1 RDPLPLAPLDQLSIR
16 STVLFLQMDNT
27 TVPLP
32 MDDRFTT
39 TDIVIGYV
47 ACLVS
52 CIGFGTMFVPLRNAD
67 CRDGFFVQW
76 VQCAVVFIVGFF
88 INIARGFP
96 AFNYI
101 AAIGGVLYATGN
113 VFSVPIIEGIG
124 VGLGM
129 LIWGTIQVL
138 VGWGVARFGIFDLLA
153 PSPTLHN
160 VLNYIGMAVTV
171 ICGILF
177 VFVRHHEEEKVED
190 IQKED
195 SEITVEMEE
204 INSKKMEEKS
214 TPTLQSVKNVAIKK
228 IPYLIMACSLGVLH
242 GLMMSPV
249 DIAKQNTEDK
259 SDKYYMFDFVFS
271 YFSTVFAFS
280 TLYFILYCIVRRGK
294 AHVKAEL
301 VVPSVIYGCLWS
313 VGMTLWFLSA
323 DRLAQTVAYPITTRL
338 PAIIGALIDV
348 FIYRSIQGRKNIAYF
363 AFVIGLGILGVV
375 LIALSNTPF

>member
-1 RDPLPLAPLDQLSIR
+1 MSSSSLS
-16 STVLFLQMDNT
+16 
-27 TVPLP
+27 
-32 MDDRFTT
+32 T

-52 CIGFGTMFVPLRNAD
+52 CIGFGTMFVPLRKAD

-76 VQCAVVFIVGFF
+76 VQCSVVFLFGFF

-96 AFNYI
+96 SFNYI
-101 AAIGGVLYATGN
+101 PAIGGVLYATGN

-138 VGWGVARFGIFDLLA
+138 VGWGVARFGIFDLLS
-153 PSPTLHN
+153 PSPTAHD
-160 VLNYIGMAVTV
+160 VLNYVGMAVTV
-171 ICGILF
+171 VCGILF
-177 VFVRHHEEEKVED
+177 VFVRHNEEEKEEEEK
-190 IQKED
+190 QNKD

-204 INSKKMEEKS
+204 INSNKQQEK
-214 TPTLQSVKNVAIKK
+214 PVVQNAKAAAVKK
-228 IPYLIMACSLGVLH
+228 IPYLIMACCLGVLH

-249 DIAKQNTEDK
+249 DIAKQRTPEENK
-259 SDKYYMFDFVFS
+259 ADKYHMFDFVFS

-280 TLYFILYCIVRRGK
+280 TLYFIVYCIVRRGK

-348 FIYRSIQGRKNIAYF
+348 LIYRSIQGRKNIAYF
-363 AFVIGLGILGVV
+363 AFVIVLGIIGVV
-375 LIALSNTPF
+375 LIALSNA